1 MLLAD
6 LTPGNAARVRSV
18 RGPQAARLSALGF
31 VPGTRVAAEHPAPGG
46 DPAVYSLRGYV
57 VAMRR
62 ALARQVEVTQ

>member
-6 LTPGNAARVRSV
+6 LTPGSAARVRSV
-18 RGPQAARLSALGF
+18 RGPQAARLCALGF
-31 VPGTRVAAEHPAPGG
+31 VPGTRISVERPAPGG
-46 DPAVYSLRGYV
+46 DPVVYSLRGSV